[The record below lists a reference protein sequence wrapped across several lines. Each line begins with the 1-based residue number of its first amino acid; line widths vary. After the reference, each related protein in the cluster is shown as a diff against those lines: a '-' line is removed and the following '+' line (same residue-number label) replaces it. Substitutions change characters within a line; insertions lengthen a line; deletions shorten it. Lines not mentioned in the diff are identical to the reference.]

1 MPKITRLEYQK
12 KNQDRVNIY
21 LDDEFAFGLNA
32 MDAMQLRK
40 GQELDPAQIAAL
52 QHSDAVV
59 KAIDIAVN
67 LLSYRPRSTDEIR
80 QKLKKKEYD
89 PTAIELALER
99 LTSMGYLDDR
109 AFARF
114 WIESRNRSK
123 PRGQRALQY
132 ELRNKGVSDAII
144 HDLLDTM
151 VDEVAGAYQAAQK
164 RVRRMRGKTQ
174 VEFKRKIGAFLQR
187 RGFNYDAVKQALDQ
201 LIEEIETDDIGFFAD
216 VSDNIL

>member
-109 AFARF
+109 TFARF

-216 VSDNIL
+216 TSDNIL